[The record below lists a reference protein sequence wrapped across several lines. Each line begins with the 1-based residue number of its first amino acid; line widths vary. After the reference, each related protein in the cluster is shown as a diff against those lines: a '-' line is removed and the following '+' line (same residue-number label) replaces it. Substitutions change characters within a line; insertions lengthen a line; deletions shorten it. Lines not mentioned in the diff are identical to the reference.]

1 LKHNIEKALGLF
13 LFGIIAL
20 CQIIPLFAQSQS
32 NNDSLKYPIQD
43 RYGDRFT
50 YKNRNTFSIGDTSI
64 LHQTIE
70 YDAKT
75 RQYFIVE
82 KIGNSLYRKPTYLT
96 FQEFYELQKKAQEAA
111 YFKQRTDGLFALNKR
126 LDRPKPI
133 VYPSFFD
140 RTFGLGNIAPN
151 LANDVNNAVN
161 TVKDKVQEG
170 KDQLNNIKGKVEE
183 GKNAVKKP
191 KNLIDIQPTGNLDI
205 FMGYQGNFTNNPT
218 LPERARRTGGFDFDM
233 NANVGINASIGD
245 KLKLPINY
253 NTQANFDFSN
263 QIKLDYKGTQDQL
276 LKSIEAGN
284 IGFEARGTLIPSATN
299 LFGVKTSLQFGKLT
313 LTAAFANQRSQRQNQ
328 QLQGGGTVQQF
339 QKKLSDYEEN
349 KHFLVAQHFRKN
361 YNDAMSRL
369 PIINSQI
376 NVQRIEV
383 WVTNRNGATTDARDI
398 IAFTDLSE
406 GINEYL
412 NPTSLANPNIA
423 PTNNRTLPDNA
434 NNVLYS
440 RLTANANNRIP
451 SQVNSNMI
459 SLGLSPV
466 RDYEKTFARKLTQNE
481 YQFNPQLGTLSL
493 NSPLMPDEVLGVAYE
508 YSVNGRVYKVGE
520 FSQEVA
526 LDTSS
531 QRAGVQKMLFLK
543 MLKATAA
550 KVQLPIWRLMM
561 KNVYSLDMVG
571 ITREDFRL
579 NILYD
584 QPSGGMNR
592 YLPESNKASE
602 GRPIISLVGLD
613 RLNNRNDPQPDGQFD
628 FVEGFTIV
636 SQAGRV
642 MLPKLEPF
650 GADLDTIAFG
660 GTPDSTR
667 RKYVF
672 KELYDSIKAIAQTFA
687 NVDRFVMQG
696 QSKGTGGS
704 EIYLNGYNIPPG
716 SVRITAGGRILTE
729 GADYTIDYNL
739 GQVKI
744 LNSGLLSSGEAL
756 NVSYENN
763 AAFGIQQRGFLGVRL
778 DYKASKKFS
787 FGGTLARLN
796 ERPFFTKMNIG
807 DDPVRNTIYGV
818 DFSYTNNIPKLTKWL
833 DKLPFYSTKAMSTI
847 TAYGEAAYFKPGH
860 PPQIGKGDQGL
871 IYIDDFEGTRS
882 SLDLRF
888 PPQAWTLASTP
899 QGTDYP
905 EALLTDSVDYGFNR
919 AKLSWY
925 NIESNLQD
933 RTSNTNPLRNNLNEL
948 SDPRVRQIFTNE
960 LFPQQTTNLTNT
972 QTQTFDV
979 TYYPKE
985 PGPYNFNTTE
995 INSDGF
1001 FTNPAQVR
1009 KKWGGIMRSIDQ
1021 TDFETNNFEFI
1032 EFWMQ
1037 DPFLYDSI
1045 VNGGAIRSG
1054 GKLKI
1059 NLGNISEDV
1068 LKDGKRF
1075 YENGM
1080 PTPTSPSQVD
1090 SSTTWGRVPTNPIQ
1104 ITNAFSNDPN
1114 DRAFQDVGFDGL
1126 DDASERRKRAN
1137 YLAVLEQK
1145 FGSNSTVFQQAQRD
1159 PSRDNYL
1166 WYRDINYD
1174 ELNSG
1179 IIERYKGFNGP
1190 QGNSPIAGGGAFSP
1204 AATLQPDNE
1213 DLNRDNTLNETEQ
1226 YYEYEIDLQKGLT
1239 QGSKYIT
1246 DSRRVSVR
1254 YANGRAGQEN
1264 WFLFRIPIREFA
1276 KNVNN
1281 ITDFKSIRFMRMYLT
1296 DWDSAITL
1304 RFARL
1309 DLVRN
1314 MWRNFTFEL
1323 DSTGRYN
1330 NISAATNP
1338 SNFNTLAVNLEENSN
1353 RTPVNYVIPPGI
1365 ERVQQLSNNGVN
1377 LLLNEQALSMR
1388 FSNLAPKQSR
1398 AVFKTLNMD
1407 IRLYGKL
1414 RMFSH
1419 LDQPITS
1426 AFKKI
1431 QDDDVNLIVRIGQD
1445 FLSNYY
1451 EIRVPMKLTAPG
1463 RYTPAQ
1469 ANRVWPDSN
1478 NLDIDIAQLIAMKV
1492 RRNNVSSVERMYR
1505 EVYGGKTISIFGN
1518 PNLGEVRGILVGV
1531 ENTNGTAPIEG
1542 EAWINELRLSE
1553 INEVGAYAAL
1563 GRVDVQLADLGK
1575 FSVSANMHTQGFGSI
1590 ESKIGQRSR
1599 DNLSQFDAA
1608 LTMDAGKLLPKQA
1621 KLSIPVYASISK
1633 TILKP
1638 QYDPYDKDVLY
1649 NDKIAAAKTQRDKD
1663 SIRDI
1668 ATDQTTIKTIN
1679 VNNLRVQPGAKT
1691 QPWSLSNFDVSLAY
1705 TQTLNSSPTVAE
1717 NKVDRYRGAIGYNFQ
1732 RSSKYIEPFK
1742 KLIKS
1747 KSKWLQLVKD
1757 FNFNPVPSTIGVR
1770 ADVNRQMG
1778 RFIPRVVNTD
1788 LTKTS
1793 VNRVERVD
1801 TTYDKYFTFDR
1812 YYTVR
1817 WDVSKSL
1824 NLDFNAANNARVD
1837 EPNGAIDTREK
1848 KDSVRSNFLNGGRT
1862 TNYTQ
1867 KSIASYT
1874 LPFNKF
1880 PLTDW
1885 VTARYSYNTFYNWIG
1900 ASRVAIELGNS
1911 IENGQDNT
1919 MTAQFDLNKLYNKSR
1934 YLRSVLNPLP
1944 SGMTNPPINNLL
1956 KNLPK
1961 KEDVLQGLTGKDREK
1976 ALARWKKQR
1985 KDAKNAMRLQRQNQ
1999 TVNVGIVGSTI
2010 GKVLTMLKTVQV
2022 NYTEGYKSRI
2032 PGWMDSTQAFG
2043 HNFKSMQPGID
2054 YVFGKQPDRVWLDRK
2069 AAQGLFTRDS
2079 NFNLFYRQDFEQKLN
2094 ITAQIEPIKE
2104 LMIDISLEK
2113 SFTKNYQEIFKDSLN
2128 RTTTFERQHLNPS
2141 AMGGFSVSYIALS
2154 TLFQSSN
2161 PNEVSD
2167 LFKKFEGYRSVV
2179 SQRLA
2184 KENPYFAQQGLVI
2197 NNGFAEGYDKH
2208 HQDVLIP
2215 AFLAAYTNK
2224 DPNSMALVKHDNGKI
2239 NTNPFSGIKPM
2250 PNWRLSYTGL
2260 SKIPAL
2266 AKTFSSINISH
2277 QYSGSLSMNSFTSS
2291 LQFSDPLLLGVPRF
2305 RNNDTGNFVPFFL
2318 VPNLTIQEQL
2328 QPLIGIDITT
2338 TNQINLR
2345 FEYKKSR
2352 ILSLSLVDYQ
2362 LSETRSTEWTVGGSF
2377 RQRGVRLPKFLMKL
2391 ISKTGK
2397 LDNDLSVKLDL
2408 SMRDD
2413 ATNNSRLDQP
2423 NAYGTGGQK
2432 VITIQPAIDYV
2443 INNRLNIK
2451 FFFDQRRIIPY
2462 ISTAPPTTNTRAGVQ
2477 LRISLQ

>member
-1 LKHNIEKALGLF
+1 MKQNILKAFCFVASIVF
-13 LFGIIAL
+13 LCFNNS
-20 CQIIPLFAQSQS
+20 FAQKST
-32 NNDSLKYPIQD
+32 NTDSLKYPLQD

-50 YKNRNTFSIGDTSI
+50 YKNRNSFNIGDTSI
-64 LHQTIE
+64 LKQTIE

-75 RQYFIVE
+75 KQYYIIE
-82 KIGNSLYRKPTYLT
+82 KIGSTIYRKPTYLT
-96 FQEFYELQKKAQEAA
+96 FSEFYELQKKAQENA
-111 YFKQRTDGLFALNKR
+111 YFKQRTDALFALNKK

-140 RTFGLGNIAPN
+140 RTFGLGNVAPN
-151 LANDVNNAVN
+151 LANDVNNATN
-161 TVKDKVQEG
+161 T
-170 KDQLNNIKGKVEE
+170 IKGKIEE
-183 GKNAVKKP
+183 GKNAINNAKGKLEDGKNAVKKP
-191 KNLIDIQPTGNLDI
+191 LNLIDIKPTGNLDI

-263 QIKLDYKGTQDQL
+263 QIKLDYKGNPDQL

-284 IGFEARGTLIPSATN
+284 IAFEARGSLIPSATN
-299 LFGVKTSLQFGKLT
+299 LFGIKSSLQFGKLT

-361 YNDAMSRL
+361 FNDAMSRL
-369 PIINSQI
+369 PIINTQI

-383 WVTNRNGATTDARDI
+383 WVTNRNGATTDARDV
-398 IAFTDLSE
+398 IAFADLAE
-406 GINEYL
+406 GVNEFL
-412 NPTSLANPNIA
+412 NPTSLTNPNVA
-423 PTNNRTLPDNA
+423 PGNNRSLPDNS
-434 NNVLYS
+434 NNLLYNLLAS
-440 RLTANANNRIP
+440 DPNNRIP

-459 SLGLSPV
+459 SKLRLEPV
-466 RDYEKTFARKLTQNE
+466 RDFEKTFARKLTPNE
-481 YQFNPQLGTLSL
+481 YVFNPQLGTLSL
-493 NSPLMPDEVLGVAYE
+493 NSMLMPDEVLGVAYE
-508 YSVNGRVYKVGE
+508 YSVNGKVYKVGE

-543 MLKATAA
+543 LLKATAA
-550 KVQLPIWRLMM
+550 KVNLPIWRLMM
-561 KNVYSLDMVG
+561 KNVYSLDVFN
-571 ITREDFRL
+571 ITREDFKL

-602 GRPIISLVGLD
+602 GRPIISIIGLD

-628 FVEGFTIV
+628 FVEGFTINT
-636 SQAGRV
+636 QASRI
-642 MLPKLEPF
+642 MLPKLEAF
-650 GADLDTIAFG
+650 GADLDTLAFG
-660 GTPDSTR
+660 GTLDTVR

-672 KELYDSIKAIAQTFA
+672 RELYDSIKAIAQTFA

-696 QSKGTGGS
+696 QAKGSSTN
-704 EIYLNGYNIPPG
+704 EIYLSGTNIPPG
-716 SVRITAGGRILTE
+716 SVRISAGGRLLTE
-729 GADYTIDYNL
+729 GSDYIIDYNM

-744 LNSGLLSSGEAL
+744 LNSGIISSGQQI

-763 AAFGIQQRGFLGVRL
+763 NNFGLQQRGFLGVRL

-787 FGGTLARLN
+787 FGATMERLN

-807 DDPVRNTIYGV
+807 DDPVRNTIFGV
-818 DFSYTNNIPKLTKWL
+818 DFHYNNNVPKLTKWL
-833 DKLPFYSTKAMSTI
+833 DKLPFYSTKTMSTI

-860 PPQIGKGDQGL
+860 PPQIGRGDQGL
-871 IYIDDFEGTRS
+871 IYIDDFEGTS
-882 SLDLRF
+882 GALDLRF

-899 QGTDYP
+899 QGVDYP
-905 EALLTDSVDYGFNR
+905 EATLNDSVNYGFNR

-948 SDPRVRQIFTNE
+948 SDPRVRLVFTNE
-960 LFPQQTTNLTNT
+960 LFPQQTTNITNT
-972 QTQTFDV
+972 QSQTFDL
-979 TYYPKE
+979 TYYPQE
-985 PGPYNFNTTE
+985 PGPYNFNVDE
-995 INSDGF
+995 LNSKGV
-1001 FTNPAQVR
+1001 FTNPDGIR
-1009 KKWGGIMRSIDQ
+1009 KKWGGIMRAIDQ
-1021 TDFETNNFEFI
+1021 TDFETNNFEFVQ
-1032 EFWMQ
+1032 FWMQ
-1037 DPFLYDSI
+1037 DPFLYDSLQ
-1045 VNGGAIRSG
+1045 NGTAVRSG

-1080 PTPTSPSQVD
+1080 PTPNSPAQVD
-1090 SSTTWGRVPTNPIQ
+1090 SSNTWGRVPTNPIQ
-1104 ITNAFSNDPN
+1104 ITSAFNNDPA
-1114 DRAFQDVGFDGL
+1114 DRIFQDVGFDGL
-1126 DDASERRKRAN
+1126 DDIAERRKRSHF
-1137 YLAVLEQK
+1137 LAQLAQK
-1145 FGSNSTVFQQAQRD
+1145 FGTGSDAYLIANRD
-1159 PSRDNYL
+1159 PSRDNYI
-1166 WYRDINYD
+1166 WYRDVNYD
-1174 ELNSG
+1174 ELSSG
-1179 IIERYKGFNGP
+1179 IIARYKDFNGP
-1190 QGNSPIAGGGAFSP
+1190 QGNSPIASGGAFSP

-1226 YYEYEIDLQKGLT
+1226 YYEYDIDIQKGLGA
-1239 QGSKYIT
+1239 GSKYIT
-1246 DSRRVSVR
+1246 DTRRVNVR
-1254 YANGRAGQEN
+1254 YANGRQGSEN
-1264 WFLFRIPIREFA
+1264 WYLFRIPIREFT
-1276 KNVNN
+1276 KNVGGMS
-1281 ITDFKSIRFMRMYLT
+1281 DFKSIRFMRMYMT
-1296 DWDSAITL
+1296 GWDSAITL

-1314 MWRNFTFEL
+1314 MWRTFTFNL
-1323 DSTGRYN
+1323 DTSGRYEPVN
-1330 NISAATNP
+1330 AATNP
-1338 SNFNTLAVNLEENSN
+1338 STFNTLAVNLEENSN
-1353 RTPVNYVIPPGI
+1353 RSPVNYVIPPGI
-1365 ERVQQLSNNGVN
+1365 LRVQQLSNNGVN
-1377 LLLNEQALSMR
+1377 LLQNEQSLALR
-1388 FSNLAPKQSR
+1388 FSNLHPKQSR
-1398 AVFKTLNMD
+1398 AVFKTVNMD
-1407 IRLYGKL
+1407 VRLYGKL
-1414 RMFSH
+1414 RMFAH

-1426 AFKKI
+1426 IYKRI
-1431 QDDDVNLIVRIGQD
+1431 QDSDVNLVVRIGQD

-1451 EIRVPMKLTAPG
+1451 EIRVPMILTPAG
-1463 RYTPAQ
+1463 RYTAAQ
-1469 ANRVWPDSN
+1469 ADKVWPELN
-1478 NLDIDIAQLIAMKV
+1478 NLDIDIPQLIAMKT
-1492 RRNNVSSVERMYR
+1492 RRNNSGSVDRIYR
-1505 EVYGGKTISIFGN
+1505 ELLGNKTISIFGN
-1518 PNLGEVRGILVGV
+1518 PNLGEVRGILVAV
-1531 ENTNGTAPIEG
+1531 ENTKGTAPIEG
-1542 EAWINELRLSE
+1542 EMWVNELRLSD

-1563 GRVDVQLADLGK
+1563 GRLDVQLADLGK

-1608 LTMDAGKLLPKQA
+1608 LTIDAGKLLPKEA
-1621 KLSIPVYASISK
+1621 RLSIPVYASISK

-1638 QYDPYDKDVLY
+1638 QFDPYDKDVLY
-1649 NDKIAAAKTQRDKD
+1649 NDKIAAARTQREKD
-1663 SIRDI
+1663 SLRDI
-1668 ATDQTTIKTIN
+1668 ATDQTTVKTIN
-1679 VNNLRVQPGAKT
+1679 VNNLRVQPGTKT
-1691 QPWSLSNFDVSLAY
+1691 KLWSLSNFDVSFAY
-1705 TQTLNSSPTVAE
+1705 TQTLNTSPTIAE
-1717 NKVDRYRGAIGYNFQ
+1717 NKVDKYRGAIGYNFQ
-1732 RSSKYIEPFK
+1732 RPSKYIEPFK

-1770 ADVNRQMG
+1770 ADINRQMG

-1788 LTKTS
+1788 LTRTS
-1793 VNRVERVD
+1793 NNKVERVD
-1801 TTYDKYFTFDR
+1801 TTYDKFFTFDR
-1812 YYTVR
+1812 FYTVR

-1824 NLDFNAANNARVD
+1824 NLDFNASNMARID
-1837 EPNGAIDTREK
+1837 EPDGAIDTKEK
-1848 KDSVRSNFLNGGRT
+1848 KDSVRRNFFNGGRT
-1862 TNYTQ
+1862 TNYQQ

-1874 LPFNKF
+1874 LPLNKF
-1880 PLTDW
+1880 PITDW
-1885 VTARYSYNTFYNWIG
+1885 VTARYSYNTFYNWVG
-1900 ASRVAIELGNS
+1900 ASRVAVELGNS

-1934 YLRSVLNPLP
+1934 FLRSVLNPLP
-1944 SGMTNPPINNLL
+1944 EGTPAQPINDLL

-1961 KEDVLQGLTGKDREK
+1961 KEDVLQGLKGKDRDK
-1976 ALARWKKQR
+1976 ALAKWKKQR

-1999 TVNVGIVGSTI
+1999 IINVGTVGSVF
-2010 GKVLTMLKTVQV
+2010 GKLLTMLKTVQV

-2043 HNFKSMQPGID
+2043 QNFRSMQPGID
-2054 YVFGKQPDRVWLDRK
+2054 YVFGKQPDRAWLNRK
-2069 AAQGLFTRDS
+2069 AAAGLFTRDS
-2079 NFNLFYRQDFEQKLN
+2079 NFNLFYRQDFEQRLN

-2104 LMIDISLEK
+2104 LMIDITLEK

-2128 RTTTFERQHLNPS
+2128 RTNTFERQHLNPS
-2141 AMGGFSVSYIALS
+2141 AMGGFSVSFIALN
-2154 TLFQSSN
+2154 TMFQSSN

-2167 LFKKFEGYRSVV
+2167 LFKKFESFRPII
-2179 SQRLA
+2179 SQRLQ
-2184 KENPYFAQQGLVI
+2184 KENPYAAGNPI
-2197 NNGFAEGYDKH
+2197 NGGYVEGYDKH

-2224 DPNSMALVKHDNGKI
+2224 DPNSISLIKHDNSRI

-2266 AKTFSSINISH
+2266 SKTFSSINISH
-2277 QYSGSLSMNSFTSS
+2277 QYSGTLSMNSFTSS

-2328 QPLIGIDITT
+2328 QPLIGIDVT
-2338 TNQINLR
+2338 TNSQLNLR

-2362 LSETRSTEWTVGGSF
+2362 LSETRSTEWTIGGSY
-2377 RQRGVRLPKFLMKL
+2377 RQKGLRLPKFLMNL

-2397 LDNDLSVKLDL
+2397 LQNDFSFKLDL

-2462 ISTAPPTTNTRAGVQ
+2462 ISTAPPTTNTRAGIQ